1 MVKQGKI
8 IFLMT
13 FLALVIQSPFLLLDK
28 PDELMFLPLI
38 LLLGGGT
45 AYLLGRNKNSEDD
58 TFQVNIFLI
67 AFSLR
72 LLVGFLFYGWELGKL
87 FGDEDAAGYYGG
99 WIAANNWYQN
109 GFEGFFDD
117 IYQVLFVNQNI
128 GQMIIWGIPMF
139 FAGGA
144 SRLIASC
151 INSYAGALLVI
162 VVYKISKKVFDSKTA
177 RVTAILITFWT
188 SFLLFSAST
197 SKEMLV
203 ILFEWTLLYLA
214 IRNPKGLAFNDT
226 LTSIPVFIALY
237 VTRFYALYMIVA
249 AYLFRIIISNR
260 KTFWR
265 NAVLGFFILGSVFV
279 LLNASGVIK
288 RDFDRLDKQN
298 QIIGSWRSSLADST
312 GSGVNVYKDFDE
324 SSIAIP
330 VATIYFFLAPFPW
343 EFMSGGLR
351 SSFAVLENFIL
362 IVIFIVGFPGI
373 RELFKK
379 KLFEMS
385 PILVFCIMY
394 SGFHIWGLS
403 NVGLAWRHRQTI
415 MPLFF
420 ILTAYSLANIFGR
433 RKVTKVI

>member
-28 PDELMFLPLI
+28 PDELMFLPLV

-45 AYLLGRNKNSEDD
+45 AYLLGRNKNSKDD

-72 LLVGFLFYGWELGKL
+72 LLVGFLFYGWDLGKL

-109 GFEGFFDD
+109 GFEGFFND
-117 IYQVLFVNQNI
+117 IYQVFFVNQNI

-214 IRNPKGLAFNDT
+214 IRNPKGLSFNDM
-226 LTSIPVFIALY
+226 LTSIPVFLALY

-265 NAVLGFFILGSVFV
+265 NAVLGFFILGSVLV

-288 RDFDRLDKQN
+288 RDFDRLDRQN
-298 QIIGSWRSSLADST
+298 QIIGNWRTNVAGST

-362 IVIFIVGFPGI
+362 IVIFIVGFGGV
-373 RELFKK
+373 RQLFKE

-420 ILTAYSLANIFGR
+420 ILTAYSLANILGR
-433 RKVTKVI
+433 RKVTKRG

>member
-1 MVKQGKI
+1 MVKHGKI

-72 LLVGFLFYGWELGKL
+72 LFVGFLLYAWDLGKL
-87 FGDEDAAGYYGG
+87 FGDEDASGYYGG
-99 WIAANNWYQN
+99 WIAAINWYQN

-177 RVTAILITFWT
+177 RVTAILTTFWT
-188 SFLLFSAST
+188 SFLLLSAGT

-214 IRNPKGLAFNDT
+214 IRNPKGLSFNDT
-226 LTSIPVFIALY
+226 LTSIPVFLALY

-265 NAVLGFFILGSVFV
+265 NAVLGFFILGSVLV
-279 LLNASGVIK
+279 ALNASGVIK

-298 QIIGSWRSSLADST
+298 KIIGNWRTNVADST
-312 GSGVNVYKDFDE
+312 GSGIDVYKDFDE
-324 SSIAIP
+324 SSIAVP

-343 EFMSGGLR
+343 ELMSGGLR
-351 SSFAVLENFIL
+351 SGFAVLENFIL
-362 IVIFIVGFPGI
+362 IVIFIVGFGGV
-373 RELFKK
+373 RQLFKE
-379 KLFEMS
+379 KLFEMA

-403 NVGLAWRHRQTI
+403 NIGLAWRHRQTI